1 MEDNKLIAGALLE
14 IAKRS
19 ETTFLEVGKEDKE
32 LIEAAKKIGIEL
44 PSPDLM
50 VMKTVY
56 AEIDKVNLNGVILP
70 KKAVERGLTTLIG
83 KQCNWEH
90 NGSGFVCGYTI
101 SAKINED
108 KVETINVLFKS
119 LFPEQADEL
128 KEKVKSGEAAVSFE
142 IWNKDPE
149 TGKSVV
155 KELKNGFKEISPIIF
170 HGTGVLLANKPAC
183 PKAKIFKL
191 IAKNEINE
199 AEKIVDKVFSEDLI
213 YASLAIEESKCK
225 NCGICICGKEVKVI
239 IKQIE
244 SKEWICPYC
253 EKEIG
258 EKELFLDEKTNK
270 WYHRPCQEKG
280 EIILPKETA
289 KEKEVQKVELA
300 ELYVNV
306 TKEEDITFEIAMAF
320 YYSSD
325 EDKAK
330 LTEDAAKWTKKFIN
344 SLPDS
349 AFAAIE
355 PAYPEKTEDKNA
367 RHLPHHNGEGD
378 LGKEKSNANL
388 DLPHYKNALARCNQI
403 KPISDSISAE
413 DLQKKASAHLERHKD
428 ALEKSSEEP
437 KIEVKPIETQAQI
450 IPVATETKIEE
461 PKVEVTPE
469 IKAQEI
475 QVIEP
480 KIIVKVTSEYYD
492 SFVDTYIDGTPSGV
506 SKHEGHSKKITEY
519 KDGTKD
525 EVESDTSSET
535 KYTLAELEEKVNAAK
550 AEKDA
555 EIATLKVEQERIL
568 TEKDTE
574 IKNKNTELATKEQ
587 EIADLKNPKVEP
599 KKEKEMTVGTV
610 EIKDAYKAKQKE
622 IDDRAFGKR

>member
-1 MEDNKLIAGALLE
+1 MENNKLIAEALLE

-19 ETTFLEVGKEDKE
+19 ETTFLEIGKEDKE

-70 KKAVERGLTTLIG
+70 KKAVKEGLNTLIG

-90 NGSGFVCGYTI
+90 NGSGFICGYTI

-119 LFPEQADEL
+119 LFPEQAEEL

-155 KELKNGFKEISPIIF
+155 KELENGFKEISPIIF

-213 YASLAIEESKCK
+213 YAQMAIEESKCI
-225 NCGICICGKEVKVI
+225 NCGNCNC
-239 IKQIE
+239 
-244 SKEWICPYC
+244 
-253 EKEIG
+253 
-258 EKELFLDEKTNK
+258 
-270 WYHRPCQEKG
+270 
-280 EIILPKETA
+280 A
-289 KEKEVQKVELA
+289 KDKEVQKVELA

-325 EDKAK
+325 EEKAK

-344 SLPDS
+344 GLPDS

-388 DLPHYKNALARCNQI
+388 DLPHYKNALARVNQI

-413 DLQKKASAHLERHKD
+413 DLQAKAGAHLERHKD

-437 KIEVKPIETQAQI
+437 KIEVQPIETQAQE
-450 IPVATETKIEE
+450 IPVAAETKIEE
-461 PKVEVTPE
+461 PKVEITPE
-469 IKAQEI
+469 VKAQEV

-480 KIIVKVTSEYYD
+480 KIVVKVTRIYSEVT
-492 SFVDTYIDGTPSGV
+492 VDTYIDGTPSGTYEMKGY
-506 SKHEGHSKKITEY
+506 SKTITEY

-525 EVESDTSSET
+525 EVESEINIEKKFTF
-535 KYTLAELEEKVNAAK
+535 AELEEKVNAAK
-550 AEKDA
+550 AEKNA
-555 EIATLKVEQERIL
+555 EIATLKVEHEKIL
-568 TEKDTE
+568 KDKDTE
-574 IKNKNTELATKEQ
+574 IQNKTEELGKKDQ
-587 EIADLKNPKVEP
+587 EIADLKNPKVEA
-599 KKEKEMTVGTV
+599 KKEPEMTVGTV
-610 EIKDAYKAKQKE
+610 ETKDAYKIKRE
-622 IDDRAFGKR
+622 GIDKKAFGEKK